1 MIAYL
6 VLHYGGQTSTGM
18 LYSAVLAGALAFL
31 LSPAAPRDLLWLM
44 QSSVMV
50 NVAVARV
57 SLCTHSESLILYM
70 IADTLR
76 FPTMVSDCKGFYGNL
91 CEIL

>member
-18 LYSAVLAGALAFL
+18 LYSAAIAGALAFL
-31 LSPAAPRDLLWLM
+31 LSPAAPPDLLWLM

-57 SLCTHSESLILYM
+57 SLYKIY
-70 IADTLR
+70 
-76 FPTMVSDCKGFYGNL
+76 N
-91 CEIL
+91 